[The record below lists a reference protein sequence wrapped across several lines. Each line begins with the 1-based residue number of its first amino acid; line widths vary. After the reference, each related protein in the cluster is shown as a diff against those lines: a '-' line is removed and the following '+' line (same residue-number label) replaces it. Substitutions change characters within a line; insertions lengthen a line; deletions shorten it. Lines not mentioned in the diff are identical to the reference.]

1 MHDPSTT
8 PAATAP
14 DQPKAPAL
22 PDLPA
27 LPNLPALP
35 PLRRALP
42 GWVYLVGAGPGSADL
57 LTLRG
62 WALLH
67 SATAVVVDALV
78 DPQLFADCPARIID
92 AGKRAGDHG
101 MTQAAIEALLV
112 ELAQAG
118 EAVVRLKG
126 GDPFVLGR
134 GSEEVQTLA
143 LAGVPCEVVPG
154 ISSAIAAPQLAGMA
168 VTHRGL
174 ADAFCVVSGHSR
186 DGQACASLPAYQP
199 QTTVVVLMGVASRQ
213 QWVPRLSALGYPAEL
228 PMAWITWAGREE
240 QQVLRTTV
248 ARCLQDCDAA
258 QLHSPSVAVIGA
270 VAQLGLAPAV
280 AEAT

>member
-1 MHDPSTT
+1 MSH
-8 PAATAP
+8 PAP
-14 DQPKAPAL
+14 PL
-22 PDLPA
+22 PLPPLPA
-27 LPNLPALP
+27 L
-35 PLRRALP
+35 RRAQP
-42 GWVYLVGAGPGSADL
+42 GWVYLVGAGPGSIDL

-62 WALLH
+62 WALLQ

-78 DPQLFADCPARIID
+78 DPHLLDLCPARTID

-101 MTQAAIEALLV
+101 MTQVAIEALLV
-112 ELAQAG
+112 ELAEAG

-134 GSEEVQTLA
+134 GSEEVQALA

-186 DGQACASLPAYQP
+186 DGQACASMPWFQE

-213 QWVPRLSALGYPAEL
+213 QWVPRLATLGYPPDL
-228 PMAWITWAGREE
+228 PMAWITWAGRDN

-248 ARCLQDCDAA
+248 GSCLKDCEHAH
-258 QLHSPSVAVIGA
+258 LHSPSVAVIGA
-270 VAQLGLAPAV
+270 VAQLGLDNPG
-280 AEAT
+280 AEAA